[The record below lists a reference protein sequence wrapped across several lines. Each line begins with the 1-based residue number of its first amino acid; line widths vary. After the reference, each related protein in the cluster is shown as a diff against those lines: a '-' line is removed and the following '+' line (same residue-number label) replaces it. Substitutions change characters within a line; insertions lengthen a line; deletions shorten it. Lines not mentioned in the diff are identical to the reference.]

1 MIRFVTLLLK
11 TLNWISLPTILIVV
25 VGCLMVSNY
34 AKGESLTFGFSNP
47 SFSGDGFS
55 THALSISQLEYNR
68 QKQVDDDIL
77 SAQAKAEREAANSIL
92 NKFLNNVE
100 SRIYAQLS
108 KQLVDNMFGI
118 CDPGV
123 TECETPDSGTAIV
136 EGAEINWV
144 RDATLGTITLNI
156 ISEDGTT
163 TTITVPIDGFG
174 F

>member
-1 MIRFVTLLLK
+1 MIK
-11 TLNWISLPTILIVV
+11 WIALALVLT
-25 VGCLMVSNY
+25 GCSMIT
-34 AKGESLTFGFSNP
+34 AFTARGESLTFGFSNP
-47 SFSGDGFS
+47 SFSGNGFS
-55 THALSISQLEYNR
+55 THVLSIEQLQFNR
-68 QKQVDDDIL
+68 KKDVEDDEA
-77 SAQAKAEREAANSIL
+77 SAEAKRQREEANSIL

-123 TECETPDSGTAIV
+123 TSCVTTDSGTATV
-136 EGAEINWV
+136 EGAEISWV
-144 RDATLGTITLNI
+144 RDTTTGTITLNI

-163 TTITVPIDGFG
+163 TTISVPIDGFG

>member
-1 MIRFVTLLLK
+1 MMKWVFIPLILLF
-11 TLNWISLPTILIVV
+11 T
-25 VGCLMVSNY
+25 GCSIIIPLM
-34 AKGESLTFGFSNP
+34 ARGESLTFGFNNP
-47 SFSGDGFS
+47 SFSGVGWS
-55 THALSISQLEYNR
+55 THALSIAQLEFNR
-68 QKQVDDDIL
+68 KKDVL
-77 SAQAKAEREAANSIL
+77 EAQAAIEARAAREEANSIL

-123 TECETPDSGTAIV
+123 TECVSTDSGVATV
-136 EGAEINWV
+136 EGAEISWV
-144 RDATLGTITLNI
+144 RDETTGTITLNI

-163 TTITVPIDGFG
+163 TTISVPIDGFG

>member
-1 MIRFVTLLLK
+1 MIKWIALVLLLTGCSIVS
-11 TLNWISLPTILIVV
+11 TLTAR
-25 VGCLMVSNY
+25 GEGLMF
-34 AKGESLTFGFSNP
+34 EFSNP
-47 SFSGDGFS
+47 SFSGSGFS
-55 THALSISQLEYNR
+55 THALSIAQLEFNR
-68 QKQVDDDIL
+68 QKDVDDDIA
-77 SAQAKAEREAANSIL
+77 SAEAKRLREEANSIL

-123 TECETPDSGTAIV
+123 TECTTTDSGVATV
-136 EGAEINWV
+136 EGAEISWV
-144 RDATLGTITLNI
+144 RDSTTGTITLNI

>member
-1 MIRFVTLLLK
+1 MIKWIALVLLL
-11 TLNWISLPTILIVV
+11 TGCSIVSILTAR
-25 VGCLMVSNY
+25 GEGLMF
-34 AKGESLTFGFSNP
+34 EFSNP
-47 SFSGDGFS
+47 SFSGSGFS
-55 THALSISQLEYNR
+55 THALSIAQLEFNR
-68 QKQVDDDIL
+68 QKDVDDDIA
-77 SAQAKAEREAANSIL
+77 SAEAKRLREEANSIL

-123 TECETPDSGTAIV
+123 TECTTTDSGVATV
-136 EGAEINWV
+136 EGAEISWV
-144 RDATLGTITLNI
+144 RDSTTGTITLNI

>member
-1 MIRFVTLLLK
+1 MMKWIALMLLL
-11 TLNWISLPTILIVV
+11 T
-25 VGCLMVSNY
+25 GCSIIIPLAARGEGLMF
-34 AKGESLTFGFSNP
+34 EFSNP
-47 SFSGDGFS
+47 SFSGSGFS
-55 THALSISQLEYNR
+55 THALSIAQLEFNR
-68 QKQVDDDIL
+68 QKDVDDDIA
-77 SAQAKAEREAANSIL
+77 SAEAKRLREEANSIL

-123 TECETPDSGTAIV
+123 TECTTTDSGVATV
-136 EGAEINWV
+136 EGAEISWV
-144 RDATLGTITLNI
+144 RDSTTGTITLNI

>member
-1 MIRFVTLLLK
+1 MIKWIALVLILSGCSIVSTL
-11 TLNWISLPTILIVV
+11 TAR
-25 VGCLMVSNY
+25 GEGLMF
-34 AKGESLTFGFSNP
+34 EFSNP
-47 SFSGDGFS
+47 SFSGSGFS
-55 THALSISQLEYNR
+55 THALSIAQLEFNR
-68 QKQVDDDIL
+68 QKDVDDDIA
-77 SAQAKAEREAANSIL
+77 SAEAKRLREEANSIL

-123 TECETPDSGTAIV
+123 TECTTTDSGVATV
-136 EGAEINWV
+136 EGAEISWV
-144 RDATLGTITLNI
+144 RDSTTGTITLNI

>member
-1 MIRFVTLLLK
+1 MIKWIALVLILSGCSIVSTL
-11 TLNWISLPTILIVV
+11 TAR
-25 VGCLMVSNY
+25 GEGLMF
-34 AKGESLTFGFSNP
+34 EFSNP
-47 SFSGDGFS
+47 SFSGSGFS
-55 THALSISQLEYNR
+55 THALSIAQLEFNR
-68 QKQVDDDIL
+68 QKDVDDDIA
-77 SAQAKAEREAANSIL
+77 SAEAKRLREEANSIL

-123 TECETPDSGTAIV
+123 TECTTTDSGVATV
-136 EGAEINWV
+136 EGAEISWV
-144 RDATLGTITLNI
+144 RDSTTGTITLNI

-163 TTITVPIDGFG
+163 TTISVPIDGFG

>member
-1 MIRFVTLLLK
+1 MIKWIALVLLL
-11 TLNWISLPTILIVV
+11 T
-25 VGCLMVSNY
+25 GCSIIIPL
-34 AKGESLTFGFSNP
+34 AARGESLMFEFGNP
-47 SFSGDGFS
+47 SFSGQGFS
-55 THALSISQLEYNR
+55 THALSIAQLEFNR
-68 QKQVDDDIL
+68 QKDVDDDIA
-77 SAQAKAEREAANSIL
+77 SAEAKRLREEANSIL

-118 CDPGV
+118 CDPGI
-123 TECETPDSGTAIV
+123 TECTTTDSGVATV
-136 EGAEINWV
+136 EGAEISWV
-144 RDATLGTITLNI
+144 RDSTTGTITLNI

>member
-1 MIRFVTLLLK
+1 MIKWIALALLL
-11 TLNWISLPTILIVV
+11 T
-25 VGCLMVSNY
+25 GCSMITAFTARGEGLMF
-34 AKGESLTFGFSNP
+34 EFSNP
-47 SFSGDGFS
+47 SFSGSGFS
-55 THALSISQLEYNR
+55 THALSIAQLEFNR
-68 QKQVDDDIL
+68 KKDVEDDIA
-77 SAQAKAEREAANSIL
+77 SAEAKAAREEANSIL

-123 TECETPDSGTAIV
+123 TECTTTDSGVATV
-136 EGAEINWV
+136 EGAEISWV
-144 RDATLGTITLNI
+144 RDSTTGTITLNI

>member
-1 MIRFVTLLLK
+1 MIKWIALVLLL
-11 TLNWISLPTILIVV
+11 T
-25 VGCLMVSNY
+25 GCSIIIPLAARGEGLMF
-34 AKGESLTFGFSNP
+34 EFSNP
-47 SFSGDGFS
+47 SFSGQGFS
-55 THALSISQLEYNR
+55 THALSIAQLEFNR
-68 QKQVDDDIL
+68 QKDVDDDIA
-77 SAQAKAEREAANSIL
+77 SAEAKRLREEANSIL

-118 CDPGV
+118 CDPGL
-123 TECETPDSGTAIV
+123 TECTTTDSGVATV
-136 EGAEINWV
+136 EGAEISWV
-144 RDATLGTITLNI
+144 RDSTTGTITLNI

>member
-1 MIRFVTLLLK
+1 MIK
-11 TLNWISLPTILIVV
+11 WIALALMLT
-25 VGCLMVSNY
+25 GCSIIIPL
-34 AKGESLTFGFSNP
+34 AARGESLTFEFGNP
-47 SFSGDGFS
+47 SFSGQGFS
-55 THALSISQLEYNR
+55 THALSIAQLEFNR
-68 QKQVDDDIL
+68 RKDVEDDIA
-77 SAQAKAEREAANSIL
+77 SAEAKAAREEANSIL

-118 CDPGV
+118 CDPGI
-123 TECETPDSGTAIV
+123 TECTTTDSGVATV
-136 EGAEINWV
+136 EGAEISWV
-144 RDATLGTITLNI
+144 RDSTTGTITLNI

>member
-1 MIRFVTLLLK
+1 MMKWVFIPLILLF
-11 TLNWISLPTILIVV
+11 T
-25 VGCLMVSNY
+25 GCSIIIPLM
-34 AKGESLTFGFSNP
+34 ARGESLTFGFSNP
-47 SFSGDGFS
+47 SFSGQGFS
-55 THALSISQLEYNR
+55 THALSIAQLEFNR
-68 QKQVDDDIL
+68 KKDVL
-77 SAQAKAEREAANSIL
+77 EAQAAIEARAAREEANSIL

-123 TECETPDSGTAIV
+123 TECVSTDSGVATV
-136 EGAEINWV
+136 EGAEISWV
-144 RDATLGTITLNI
+144 RDETTGTITLNI

-163 TTITVPIDGFG
+163 TTISVPIDGFG

>member
-1 MIRFVTLLLK
+1 MIKWIALVLILSGCSIVSTL
-11 TLNWISLPTILIVV
+11 TAR
-25 VGCLMVSNY
+25 GEGLMF
-34 AKGESLTFGFSNP
+34 EFSNP
-47 SFSGDGFS
+47 SFSGQGFS
-55 THALSISQLEYNR
+55 THALSIAQLEFNR
-68 QKQVDDDIL
+68 RKDVEDDIA
-77 SAQAKAEREAANSIL
+77 SAEAKAAREEANSIL

-118 CDPGV
+118 CDPGI
-123 TECETPDSGTAIV
+123 TECTTTDSGVATV
-136 EGAEINWV
+136 EGAEISWV
-144 RDATLGTITLNI
+144 RDSTTGTITLNI

>member
-1 MIRFVTLLLK
+1 MKWLLK
-11 TLNWISLPTILIVV
+11 ILNWISLPTILLVV
-25 VGCLMVSNY
+25 ATCSMVSNY
-34 AKGESLTFGFSNP
+34 ARSESLTFGFKNP
-47 SFSGDGFS
+47 SFSGNGWS
-55 THALSISQLEYNR
+55 SHALSVSQLEYNR
-68 QKQVDDDIL
+68 KSEVL
-77 SAQAKAEREAANSIL
+77 KAEAAAQAKEEREAANSIL

-123 TECETPDSGTAIV
+123 TECTTTDSGVATV
-136 EGAEINWV
+136 EGAEISWV
-144 RDATLGTITLNI
+144 RDNTTGTITLNI

>member
-1 MIRFVTLLLK
+1 MIKWLSDVPFLKFLLVILLL
-11 TLNWISLPTILIVV
+11 T
-25 VGCLMVSNY
+25 GCSVIIPLAVR
-34 AKGESLTFGFSNP
+34 GESLTFGFSNP
-47 SFSGDGFS
+47 SFSGTGFS
-55 THALSISQLEYNR
+55 THALSIAQLEFNR
-68 QKQVDDDIL
+68 QKDVDDDIA
-77 SAQAKAEREAANSIL
+77 SAEAKRLREEANSIL

-123 TECETPDSGTAIV
+123 TECTTTDSGVATV
-136 EGAEINWV
+136 EGAEITWV
-144 RDATLGTITLNI
+144 RDTTTGTITLNI

-163 TTITVPIDGFG
+163 TTISVPIDGFG

>member
-1 MIRFVTLLLK
+1 MIKWIALALLL
-11 TLNWISLPTILIVV
+11 T
-25 VGCLMVSNY
+25 GCSMITAFTARGEGLMF
-34 AKGESLTFGFSNP
+34 EFSNP
-47 SFSGDGFS
+47 SFSGQGFS
-55 THALSISQLEYNR
+55 THALSIAQLEFNR
-68 QKQVDDDIL
+68 KKDVEDDIA
-77 SAQAKAEREAANSIL
+77 SAEAKAAREEANSIL

-123 TECETPDSGTAIV
+123 TECTTTDSGVATV
-136 EGAEINWV
+136 EGAEISWV
-144 RDATLGTITLNI
+144 RDSTTGTITLNI

>member
-1 MIRFVTLLLK
+1 MKWVFIPLILLF
-11 TLNWISLPTILIVV
+11 T
-25 VGCLMVSNY
+25 GCSIIIPLAARGEGLMF
-34 AKGESLTFGFSNP
+34 EFSNP
-47 SFSGDGFS
+47 SFSGSGFS
-55 THALSISQLEYNR
+55 THALSIAQLEFNR
-68 QKQVDDDIL
+68 QKDVDDDIA
-77 SAQAKAEREAANSIL
+77 SAEAKRLREEANSIL

-118 CDPGV
+118 CDPGL
-123 TECETPDSGTAIV
+123 TECTTTDSGVATV
-136 EGAEINWV
+136 EGAEITWV
-144 RDATLGTITLNI
+144 RDTTTGTITLNI

>member
-1 MIRFVTLLLK
+1 MIKWIALALLL
-11 TLNWISLPTILIVV
+11 T
-25 VGCLMVSNY
+25 GCSMITAFTARGEGLMF
-34 AKGESLTFGFSNP
+34 EFSNP
-47 SFSGDGFS
+47 SFSGQGFS
-55 THALSISQLEYNR
+55 THALSIAQLEFNR
-68 QKQVDDDIL
+68 KKDVEDDIA
-77 SAQAKAEREAANSIL
+77 SAEAKAAREEANSIL

-123 TECETPDSGTAIV
+123 TECTTTDSGVATV
-136 EGAEINWV
+136 EGAEISWV
-144 RDATLGTITLNI
+144 RDNTTGTITLNI

-163 TTITVPIDGFG
+163 TTISVPIDGFG

>member
-1 MIRFVTLLLK
+1 MIK
-11 TLNWISLPTILIVV
+11 WIALALVLT
-25 VGCLMVSNY
+25 GCSMIT
-34 AKGESLTFGFSNP
+34 AFTARGESLTFGFSNP
-47 SFSGDGFS
+47 SFSGNGFS
-55 THALSISQLEYNR
+55 THVLSIEQLQFNR
-68 QKQVDDDIL
+68 KKDVEDDEA
-77 SAQAKAEREAANSIL
+77 SAEAKRQREEANSIL

-123 TECETPDSGTAIV
+123 TECTTTDSGVATV
-136 EGAEINWV
+136 EGAEITWV
-144 RDATLGTITLNI
+144 RDTTTGTITLNI

-163 TTITVPIDGFG
+163 TTISVPIDGFG

>member
-1 MIRFVTLLLK
+1 MIKWIALALLL
-11 TLNWISLPTILIVV
+11 T
-25 VGCLMVSNY
+25 GCSMITAFTARGEGLMF
-34 AKGESLTFGFSNP
+34 EFSNP
-47 SFSGDGFS
+47 SFSGQGFS
-55 THALSISQLEYNR
+55 THALSIAQLEFNR
-68 QKQVDDDIL
+68 KKDVEDDIA
-77 SAQAKAEREAANSIL
+77 SAEAKAAREEANSIL

-118 CDPGV
+118 CDPGL
-123 TECETPDSGTAIV
+123 TECTTTDSGVATV
-136 EGAEINWV
+136 EGAEISWV
-144 RDATLGTITLNI
+144 RDSTTGTITLNI